1 MKRQISFGQ
10 ALATVI
16 GSVIGAGVFF
26 KIGTIT
32 AQTGSSSTTIFVWI
46 LAGIISIA
54 SGLTISEIAASLKI
68 NGAIK
73 YLDYTY
79 GRVWGFLFGWA
90 QMIVYFPAQ
99 IGALS
104 SIFGVQFVSLFGINA
119 KYANLIAIFLV
130 LFLLAI
136 NLIGTKFSSKMQS
149 VITILKVIPIVL
161 IIIWGFFNQ
170 NKIAAPIF
178 PLTVGNNISFPN
190 AISQGL
196 LSALFAFEGWI
207 VVTNLANEVKNPE
220 KDLSRAIILGLSAI
234 TLIYVLINYT
244 FLTVL
249 PIHDLVNNNNAAFEA
264 SMKLFG
270 QFGGKLVTIGILI
283 SVYGAVNAFMLTGMR
298 TPYILA
304 QDNLLPFSNKIGK
317 ANIHTGVPVMG
328 ALIVDAIAIVMILL
342 GNFTVLTD
350 MLVFV
355 MWTFN
360 TMLAIAVIIL
370 RKREPELRRPF
381 KVPWYPIIP
390 IISILGG
397 IFIVVSTIINQ
408 FILSIIGI
416 GLTLLGLPLYFYMQ
430 KQNKEELYRFF
441 LIFYLFTYF

>member
-10 ALATVI
+10 ALATVV

-32 AQTGSSSTTIFVWI
+32 AQTGSSSMTIFVWI

-54 SGLTISEIAASLKI
+54 SGLTISEIAASLQI

-79 GRVWGFLFGWA
+79 GNIWGFLFGWA

-104 SIFGVQFVSLFGINA
+104 SIFGVQFVSLFGIKA
-119 KYANLIAIFLV
+119 RYSNLIAILLV
-130 LFLLAI
+130 LFLLGL
-136 NLIGTKFSSKMQS
+136 NLLGTKFSSKMQS
-149 VITILKVIPIVL
+149 IITVLKVIPIVL

-178 PLTVGNNISFPN
+178 PLTVGAGKNFASG
-190 AISQGL
+190 ISQGL

-207 VVTNLANEVKNPE
+207 VVTNLANEVKNP
-220 KDLSRAIILGLSAI
+220 KRDLSRAIILGLTAI
-234 TLIYVLINYT
+234 TVIYVLINYT

-249 PIHDLVNNNNAAFEA
+249 PLNQLAGNENAAFEA

-270 QFGGKLVTIGILI
+270 QSGGKIITIGILI

-304 QDNLLPFSNKIGK
+304 QDNRLPFSNKIGK
-317 ANIHTGVPVMG
+317 ANIHTGVPVIG
-328 ALIVDAIAIVMILL
+328 ALIVDFIAIIMILL

-360 TMLAIAVIIL
+360 TMLSIAVIIL
-370 RKREPELRRPF
+370 RKREPELPRPF
-381 KVPWYPIIP
+381 KVPWYPVIP
-390 IISILGG
+390 LISIIGG

-408 FILSIIGI
+408 FILSLIGI
-416 GLTLLGLPLYFYMQ
+416 SLTLLGLPIYYYMQ
-430 KQNKEELYRFF
+430 KKNKDEN
-441 LIFYLFTYF
+441 

>member
-10 ALATVI
+10 ALATVV

-32 AQTGSSSTTIFVWI
+32 AQTGSTSMTLFVWI

-104 SIFGVQFVSLFGINA
+104 SIFGVQFVSLFGIKA
-119 KYANLIAIFLV
+119 RYSNLIAILLV
-130 LFLLAI
+130 LFLLGI

-149 VITILKVIPIVL
+149 VITILKIIPIAL
-161 IIIWGFFNQ
+161 IIIWGLFNPV
-170 NKIAAPIF
+170 KIPAPII
-178 PLTVGNNISFPN
+178 PLTVGTGHSFPT
-190 AISQGL
+190 AISQGV

-244 FLTVL
+244 FMTVL
-249 PIHDLVNNNNAAFEA
+249 PIDQLTNNNNAAFQA

-270 QFGGKLVTIGILI
+270 QFGGKLVTVGILI

-317 ANIHTGVPVMG
+317 ANIHTGVPVVG
-328 ALIVDAIAIVMILL
+328 AFIVDAIAIVMILL

-360 TMLAIAVIIL
+360 TMLSVAVIIL
-370 RKREPELRRPF
+370 RKREPELKRPF

-390 IISILGG
+390 IISVIGG

-408 FILSIIGI
+408 FVLSIIGI
-416 GLTLLGLPLYFYMQ
+416 GLTLLGLPIYYYMQ
-430 KQNKEELYRFF
+430 KKNN
-441 LIFYLFTYF
+441 

>member
-10 ALATVI
+10 ALATVV

-32 AQTGSSSTTIFVWI
+32 AQTGSTSMTLFVWI

-104 SIFGVQFVSLFGINA
+104 SIFGVQFVSLFGIKA
-119 KYANLIAIFLV
+119 RYSNLIAILLV
-130 LFLLAI
+130 LFLLGI

-149 VITILKVIPIVL
+149 VITILKIIPIAL
-161 IIIWGFFNQ
+161 IIIWGLFNSV
-170 NKIAAPIF
+170 KIPAPII
-178 PLTVGNNISFPN
+178 PLTVGTGHSFPT

-244 FLTVL
+244 FMTVL
-249 PIHDLVNNNNAAFEA
+249 PIDQLTNNNNAAFQA

-270 QFGGKLVTIGILI
+270 QFGGKLVTVGILI

-317 ANIHTGVPVMG
+317 ANIHTGVPVVG
-328 ALIVDAIAIVMILL
+328 AFIVDAIAIVMILL

-360 TMLAIAVIIL
+360 TMLSVAVIIL
-370 RKREPELRRPF
+370 RKREPELKRPF

-390 IISILGG
+390 IISVIGG

-416 GLTLLGLPLYFYMQ
+416 GLTLLGLPIYYYMQ
-430 KQNKEELYRFF
+430 KKNN
-441 LIFYLFTYF
+441 

>member
-10 ALATVI
+10 ALATVV

-32 AQTGSSSTTIFVWI
+32 AQTGSTSMTLFVWI
-46 LAGIISIA
+46 LAGLISIA
-54 SGLTISEIAASLKI
+54 SGLTVSEIAASLKI

-104 SIFGVQFVSLFGINA
+104 SIFGVQFVSLFGIEA
-119 KYANLIAIFLV
+119 KYSNLIAILLV
-130 LFLLAI
+130 IFLLGI

-149 VITILKVIPIVL
+149 VITVLKIIPIAL
-161 IIIWGFFNQ
+161 IIIWGLFNSD
-170 NKIAAPIF
+170 KIPAPIL
-178 PLTVGNNISFPN
+178 PLTVGAGHSFPG

-244 FLTVL
+244 FMTVL
-249 PIHDLVNNNNAAFEA
+249 PIDQLVNNNNAAFQA

-317 ANIHTGVPVMG
+317 ANIHTGVPVIG
-328 ALIVDAIAIVMILL
+328 ALIVDAIAIIMILL
-342 GNFTVLTD
+342 GNFNVLTD

-360 TMLAIAVIIL
+360 TMLSIAVVIL
-370 RKREPELRRPF
+370 RKREPELKRPF

-390 IISILGG
+390 LISVIGG
-397 IFIVVSTIINQ
+397 VFIVVSTIINQ
-408 FILSIIGI
+408 FVLSLIGI
-416 GLTLLGLPLYFYMQ
+416 VLTLLGLPIYYYMQ
-430 KQNKEELYRFF
+430 NKNKCLGKN
-441 LIFYLFTYF
+441 

>member
-1 MKRQISFGQ
+1 VKRQISFGQ
-10 ALATVI
+10 ALATVV

-32 AQTGSSSTTIFVWI
+32 AQTGSTSMTLFVWI
-46 LAGIISIA
+46 LAGLISIA
-54 SGLTISEIAASLKI
+54 SGLTVSEIAASLKI

-104 SIFGVQFVSLFGINA
+104 SIFGVQFVSLFGIEA
-119 KYANLIAIFLV
+119 KYSNLIAILLV
-130 LFLLAI
+130 IFLLGI

-149 VITILKVIPIVL
+149 VITVLKIIPIAL
-161 IIIWGFFNQ
+161 IIIWGLFNSD
-170 NKIAAPIF
+170 KIPAPIL
-178 PLTVGNNISFPN
+178 PLTVGAGHSFPG

-244 FLTVL
+244 FMTVL
-249 PIHDLVNNNNAAFEA
+249 PIDQLVNNNNAAFQA

-317 ANIHTGVPVMG
+317 ANIHTGVPVIG
-328 ALIVDAIAIVMILL
+328 ALIVDAIAIIMILL
-342 GNFTVLTD
+342 GNFNVLTD

-360 TMLAIAVIIL
+360 TMLSIAVVIL
-370 RKREPELRRPF
+370 RKREPELKRPF

-390 IISILGG
+390 LISVIGG
-397 IFIVVSTIINQ
+397 VFIVVSTIINQ
-408 FILSIIGI
+408 FVLSLIGI
-416 GLTLLGLPLYFYMQ
+416 VLTLLGLPIYYYMQ
-430 KQNKEELYRFF
+430 NKNKGE
-441 LIFYLFTYF
+441 

>member
-10 ALATVI
+10 ALATVV

-32 AQTGSSSTTIFVWI
+32 AQTGSTSMTLFVWI

-104 SIFGVQFVSLFGINA
+104 SIFGVQFVSLFGIKA
-119 KYANLIAIFLV
+119 RYSNLIAILLV
-130 LFLLAI
+130 LFLLGI

-149 VITILKVIPIVL
+149 VITILKIIPIAL
-161 IIIWGFFNQ
+161 IIIWGLFNPV
-170 NKIAAPIF
+170 KIPAPII
-178 PLTVGNNISFPN
+178 PLTVGTGHSFPT

-244 FLTVL
+244 FMTVL
-249 PIHDLVNNNNAAFEA
+249 PIDQLTNNNNAAFQA

-270 QFGGKLVTIGILI
+270 QFGGKLVTVGILI

-317 ANIHTGVPVMG
+317 SNIHTGVPVVG
-328 ALIVDAIAIVMILL
+328 AFIVDAIAIVMILL

-360 TMLAIAVIIL
+360 TMLSIAVIIL
-370 RKREPELRRPF
+370 RKREPELKRPF

-390 IISILGG
+390 IISVIGG

-408 FILSIIGI
+408 FVLSIIGI
-416 GLTLLGLPLYFYMQ
+416 GLTLLGLPIYYYMQ
-430 KQNKEELYRFF
+430 KKNN
-441 LIFYLFTYF
+441 

>member
-10 ALATVI
+10 ALATVV

-32 AQTGSSSTTIFVWI
+32 AQTGSTSMTLFVWI
-46 LAGIISIA
+46 LAGLISIA
-54 SGLTISEIAASLKI
+54 SGLTVSEIAASLKI

-104 SIFGVQFVSLFGINA
+104 SIFGVQFVSLFGIEA
-119 KYANLIAIFLV
+119 KYSNLIAILLV
-130 LFLLAI
+130 IFLLGI

-149 VITILKVIPIVL
+149 VITVLKIIPIAL
-161 IIIWGFFNQ
+161 IIIWGLFNSD
-170 NKIAAPIF
+170 KISAPIL
-178 PLTVGNNISFPN
+178 PLTVGAGHSFPG

-244 FLTVL
+244 FMTVL
-249 PIHDLVNNNNAAFEA
+249 PIDQLVNNNNAAFQA

-317 ANIHTGVPVMG
+317 ANIHTGVPVIG
-328 ALIVDAIAIVMILL
+328 ALIVDAIAIIMILL
-342 GNFTVLTD
+342 GNFNVLTD

-360 TMLAIAVIIL
+360 TMLSIAVVIL
-370 RKREPELRRPF
+370 RKREPELKRPF

-390 IISILGG
+390 LISVIGG
-397 IFIVVSTIINQ
+397 VFIVVSTIINQ
-408 FILSIIGI
+408 FVLSLIGI
-416 GLTLLGLPLYFYMQ
+416 VLTLLGLPIYYYMQ
-430 KQNKEELYRFF
+430 NKNKGE
-441 LIFYLFTYF
+441 

>member
-1 MKRQISFGQ
+1 MKRQISFTQ
-10 ALATVI
+10 ALATVV

-32 AQTGSSSTTIFVWI
+32 AQTGSTSMTLFVWI
-46 LAGIISIA
+46 LAGVISIA
-54 SGLTISEIAASLKI
+54 SGLTVSEIAASLKV

-104 SIFGVQFVSLFGINA
+104 SIFGVQFVSLFGIPS
-119 KYANLIAIFLV
+119 KFSNLIAILLV
-130 LFLLAI
+130 LFLFGI
-136 NLIGTKFSSKMQS
+136 NLIGTKVSSKMQS
-149 VITILKVIPIVL
+149 VITVLKIIPIVL
-161 IIIWGFFNQ
+161 IIIWGIFNQ
-170 NKIAAPIF
+170 NRINIQIL
-178 PLTVGNNISFPN
+178 PLTVGAGKSM
-190 AISQGL
+190 AGGLSQGL

-220 KDLSRAIILGLSAI
+220 KDLSRAIIAGLSII

-244 FLTVL
+244 FLTIL
-249 PIHDLVNNNNAAFEA
+249 PIHQLVNNNNAAFEA
-264 SMKLFG
+264 SIKLFG
-270 QFGGKLVTIGILI
+270 QFGGKLVTVGILI

-304 QDNLLPFSNKIGK
+304 QDNLLPYSNKIGK
-317 ANIHTGVPVMG
+317 TNIHTGVPIIG
-328 ALIVDAIAIVMILL
+328 AVIVKLIAIIMILL
-342 GNFTVLTD
+342 GNFNVLTD

-360 TMLAIAVIIL
+360 TMLSIAVLVL
-370 RKREPELRRPF
+370 RKREPELKRPF
-381 KVPWYPIIP
+381 SVPWYPLIP
-390 IISILGG
+390 LISIIGG
-397 IFIVVSTIINQ
+397 VFIVVSTIINQ
-408 FILSIIGI
+408 FILSMIGI
-416 GLTLLGLPLYFYMQ
+416 GLTLLGMPIYYYKQ
-430 KQNKEELYRFF
+430 KQNKANNNLKN
-441 LIFYLFTYF
+441 

>member
-10 ALATVI
+10 ALATVV

-32 AQTGSSSTTIFVWI
+32 AQTGSTSMTLFVWI
-46 LAGIISIA
+46 LAGLISIA
-54 SGLTISEIAASLKI
+54 SGLTVSEIAASLKI

-104 SIFGVQFVSLFGINA
+104 SIFGVQFVSLFGIEA
-119 KYANLIAIFLV
+119 KYSNLIAILLV
-130 LFLLAI
+130 IFLLGI

-149 VITILKVIPIVL
+149 VITVLKIIPIAL
-161 IIIWGFFNQ
+161 IIIWGLFNSD
-170 NKIAAPIF
+170 KIPAPIL
-178 PLTVGNNISFPN
+178 PLTVGAGHSFPG

-244 FLTVL
+244 FMTVL
-249 PIHDLVNNNNAAFEA
+249 PIDQLVNNNNAAFQA

-317 ANIHTGVPVMG
+317 ANIHTGVPVIG
-328 ALIVDAIAIVMILL
+328 ALIVDAIAIIMILL
-342 GNFTVLTD
+342 GNFNVLTD

-360 TMLAIAVIIL
+360 TMLSIAVVIL
-370 RKREPELRRPF
+370 RKREPELKRPF

-390 IISILGG
+390 LISVIGG
-397 IFIVVSTIINQ
+397 VFIVVSTIINQ
-408 FILSIIGI
+408 FVHSLIGI
-416 GLTLLGLPLYFYMQ
+416 VLTLLGLPIYYYMQ
-430 KQNKEELYRFF
+430 NKNKGE
-441 LIFYLFTYF
+441 

>member
-136 NLIGTKFSSKMQS
+136 NLIGTKFSIKMQS
-149 VITILKVIPIVL
+149 VITVLKAMPLVL

-416 GLTLLGLPLYFYMQ
+416 GLTLLGLPIYFYMQ
-430 KQNKEELYRFF
+430 KQNKEEL
-441 LIFYLFTYF
+441 

>member
-10 ALATVI
+10 ALATVV

-32 AQTGSSSTTIFVWI
+32 AQTGSTSMTLFVWI
-46 LAGIISIA
+46 LAGLISIA
-54 SGLTISEIAASLKI
+54 SGLTVSEIAASLKI

-104 SIFGVQFVSLFGINA
+104 SIFGVQFVSLFGIEA
-119 KYANLIAIFLV
+119 KYSNLIAILLV
-130 LFLLAI
+130 IFLLGI

-149 VITILKVIPIVL
+149 VITVLKIIPIAL
-161 IIIWGFFNQ
+161 IIIWGLFNSD
-170 NKIAAPIF
+170 KIPAPIL
-178 PLTVGNNISFPN
+178 PLTVGAGHSFPG

-220 KDLSRAIILGLSAI
+220 KDLSRAIILGLSSI

-244 FLTVL
+244 FMTVL
-249 PIHDLVNNNNAAFEA
+249 PIDQLVNNNNAAFQA

-283 SVYGAVNAFMLTGMR
+283 SVYGAVNAFMLTGIL

-317 ANIHTGVPVMG
+317 ANIHTGVPVIG
-328 ALIVDAIAIVMILL
+328 ALIVDAIAIIMILL
-342 GNFTVLTD
+342 GNFNVLTD

-360 TMLAIAVIIL
+360 TMLSIAVVIL
-370 RKREPELRRPF
+370 RKREPELKRPF

-390 IISILGG
+390 LISVIGG
-397 IFIVVSTIINQ
+397 VFIVVSTIINQ
-408 FILSIIGI
+408 FVLSLIGI
-416 GLTLLGLPLYFYMQ
+416 VLTLLGLPIYYYMQ
-430 KQNKEELYRFF
+430 NKNKGE
-441 LIFYLFTYF
+441 

>member
-1 MKRQISFGQ
+1 MKRQISFEQ

-90 QMIVYFPAQ
+90 QIIVYFPAQ
-99 IGALS
+99 IGAVS

-416 GLTLLGLPLYFYMQ
+416 GLTLLGLPIYFYMQ
-430 KQNKEELYRFF
+430 KQNKEEL
-441 LIFYLFTYF
+441 

>member
-416 GLTLLGLPLYFYMQ
+416 GLTLLGLPIYFYMQ
-430 KQNKEELYRFF
+430 NQNKEEL
-441 LIFYLFTYF
+441 

>member
-1 MKRQISFGQ
+1 MKRQISFEQ

-46 LAGIISIA
+46 LAGIISVA

-416 GLTLLGLPLYFYMQ
+416 GLTLLGLPIYFYMQ
-430 KQNKEELYRFF
+430 KQNKEEL
-441 LIFYLFTYF
+441 

>member
-10 ALATVI
+10 ALATVV

-32 AQTGSSSTTIFVWI
+32 AQTGSTSMTLFVWI

-104 SIFGVQFVSLFGINA
+104 SIFGVQFVSLFGIKA
-119 KYANLIAIFLV
+119 RYSNLIAILLV
-130 LFLLAI
+130 LFLLGI

-149 VITILKVIPIVL
+149 VITILKIIPIAL
-161 IIIWGFFNQ
+161 IIILGLFNPA
-170 NKIAAPIF
+170 KIPAPII
-178 PLTVGNNISFPN
+178 PLTVGTGHSFPT

-244 FLTVL
+244 FMTVL
-249 PIHDLVNNNNAAFEA
+249 PIDQLTNNNNAAFQA

-270 QFGGKLVTIGILI
+270 QFGGKLVTVGILI

-317 ANIHTGVPVMG
+317 ANIHTGVPVVG
-328 ALIVDAIAIVMILL
+328 AFIVDAIAIVMILL

-360 TMLAIAVIIL
+360 TMLSVAVIIL
-370 RKREPELRRPF
+370 RKREPELKRPF

-390 IISILGG
+390 IISVIGG

-408 FILSIIGI
+408 FVLSIIGI
-416 GLTLLGLPLYFYMQ
+416 GLTLLGLPTYYYMQ
-430 KQNKEELYRFF
+430 KKNN
-441 LIFYLFTYF
+441 

>member
-10 ALATVI
+10 ALATVV

-32 AQTGSSSTTIFVWI
+32 AQTGSTSMTLFVWI

-90 QMIVYFPAQ
+90 QMIVYFPAL

-104 SIFGVQFVSLFGINA
+104 SIFGVQFVSLFGIKA
-119 KYANLIAIFLV
+119 RYSNLIAILLV
-130 LFLLAI
+130 LFLLGI

-149 VITILKVIPIVL
+149 VITILKIIPIAL
-161 IIIWGFFNQ
+161 IIIWGLFNPV
-170 NKIAAPIF
+170 KIPAPII
-178 PLTVGNNISFPN
+178 PLTVGTGHSFPT

-244 FLTVL
+244 FMTVL
-249 PIHDLVNNNNAAFEA
+249 PIDQLTNNNNAAFQA

-270 QFGGKLVTIGILI
+270 QFGGKLVTVGILI

-317 ANIHTGVPVMG
+317 ANIHTGVPVVG
-328 ALIVDAIAIVMILL
+328 AFIVDAIAIVMILL

-360 TMLAIAVIIL
+360 TMLSVAVIIL
-370 RKREPELRRPF
+370 RKREPELKRPF

-390 IISILGG
+390 IISVIGG

-408 FILSIIGI
+408 FVLSIIGI
-416 GLTLLGLPLYFYMQ
+416 GLTLLGLPIYYYMQ
-430 KQNKEELYRFF
+430 KKNN
-441 LIFYLFTYF
+441 

>member
-1 MKRQISFGQ
+1 MKRQISFTQ
-10 ALATVI
+10 ALATVV

-32 AQTGSSSTTIFVWI
+32 AQTGSTSMTLFVWI
-46 LAGIISIA
+46 LAGVISIA
-54 SGLTISEIAASLKI
+54 SGLTVSEIAASLKV

-90 QMIVYFPAQ
+90 QMIIYFPAQ

-104 SIFGVQFVSLFGINA
+104 SIFGVQFVSLFGIPS
-119 KYANLIAIFLV
+119 KFSNLIAILLV
-130 LFLLAI
+130 LFLFGI
-136 NLIGTKFSSKMQS
+136 NLIGTKVSSKMQS
-149 VITILKVIPIVL
+149 VITVLKIIPIVL
-161 IIIWGFFNQ
+161 IIIWGIFNQ
-170 NKIAAPIF
+170 NRINIQIL
-178 PLTVGNNISFPN
+178 PLTVGAGKSM
-190 AISQGL
+190 AGGLSQGL

-220 KDLSRAIILGLSAI
+220 KDLSRAIIAGLSII

-249 PIHDLVNNNNAAFEA
+249 PIHQLVNNNNAAFEA
-264 SMKLFG
+264 SIKLFG
-270 QFGGKLVTIGILI
+270 QFGGKLVTVGILI

-304 QDNLLPFSNKIGK
+304 QDNLLPYSNKIGK
-317 ANIHTGVPVMG
+317 TNIHTGVPIIG
-328 ALIVDAIAIVMILL
+328 AVIVNLIAIIMILL
-342 GNFTVLTD
+342 GNFNVLTD

-360 TMLAIAVIIL
+360 TMLSIAVLVL
-370 RKREPELRRPF
+370 RKREPELKRPF
-381 KVPWYPIIP
+381 SVPWYPLIP
-390 IISILGG
+390 LISIIGG
-397 IFIVVSTIINQ
+397 VFIVVSTIINQ
-408 FILSIIGI
+408 FILSMIGI
-416 GLTLLGLPLYFYMQ
+416 GLTLLGMPIYYYKQ
-430 KQNKEELYRFF
+430 KQNKVNNNLKN
-441 LIFYLFTYF
+441 

>member
-416 GLTLLGLPLYFYMQ
+416 GLTLLGLPIYFYMQ
-430 KQNKEELYRFF
+430 KKNKEEL
-441 LIFYLFTYF
+441 

>member
-10 ALATVI
+10 ALATVV

-32 AQTGSSSTTIFVWI
+32 AQTGSSSMTLLVWV

-104 SIFGVQFVSLFGINA
+104 SIFGVQFVSLFGIEA
-119 KYANLIAIFLV
+119 KYSNLIAVILV
-130 LFLLAI
+130 LFLLSI

-149 VITILKVIPIVL
+149 VITILKIIPIIL
-161 IIIWGFFNQ
+161 IIVLGLFNQ
-170 NKIAAPIF
+170 NKVSAPIF
-178 PLTVGNNISFPN
+178 PVTVGSGKDLIGSL
-190 AISQGL
+190 SQGL

-220 KDLSRAIILGLSAI
+220 NDLSRAIISGLSI
-234 TLIYVLINYT
+234 VTLIYVLINYT

-249 PIHDLVNNNNAAFEA
+249 PINQLVNNDNAAFEA

-270 QFGGKLVTIGILI
+270 QFGGKLITIGILI
-283 SVYGAVNAFMLTGMR
+283 SVYGAANAFMLTGMR

-304 QDNLLPFSNKIGK
+304 QDRLLPFSNKIGK
-317 ANIHTGVPVMG
+317 ANIHTGVPVTG
-328 ALIVDAIAIVMILL
+328 ALIVDAIAIIMIIL

-360 TMLAIAVIIL
+360 TMLSIAVVIL

-390 IISILGG
+390 IISVLGG
-397 IFIVVSTIINQ
+397 LFIVISTIINQ
-408 FILSIIGI
+408 FLLSIIGI
-416 GLTLLGLPLYFYMQ
+416 GLTLIGLPIYYHM
-430 KQNKEELYRFF
+430 QNKNQN
-441 LIFYLFTYF
+441 

>member
-416 GLTLLGLPLYFYMQ
+416 GLTLLGLPIYFYMQ
-430 KQNKEELYRFF
+430 K
-441 LIFYLFTYF
+441 

>member
-220 KDLSRAIILGLSAI
+220 KDLSRGIILGLSAI

-416 GLTLLGLPLYFYMQ
+416 GLTLLGLPIYFYMQ
-430 KQNKEELYRFF
+430 KQNKEEL
-441 LIFYLFTYF
+441 

>member
-1 MKRQISFGQ
+1 MNYLKRQISFGQ
-10 ALATVI
+10 ALATVV

-32 AQTGSSSTTIFVWI
+32 AQTGSSSMTLFVWI

-104 SIFGVQFVSLFGINA
+104 SIFGVQFVSLFGIQA
-119 KYANLIAIFLV
+119 KYSNLIAILLV
-130 LFLLAI
+130 LFLLGI

-149 VITILKVIPIVL
+149 VITILKIIPIAL
-161 IIIWGFFNQ
+161 IILWGLFNQ
-170 NKIAAPIF
+170 NKIPAPII
-178 PLTVGNNISFPN
+178 PLTVGAGHSFPN

-220 KDLSRAIILGLSAI
+220 RDLSRAIIFGLSAI

-249 PIHDLVNNNNAAFEA
+249 PIHELANNNNAAFEA

-270 QFGGKLVTIGILI
+270 QFGGKLITIGILI

-317 ANIHTGVPVMG
+317 ANIHTGVPVFG

-360 TMLAIAVIIL
+360 TMLSIAVVIL
-370 RKREPELRRPF
+370 RKREPKLKRPF
-381 KVPWYPIIP
+381 RVPWYPLIP
-390 IISILGG
+390 LISVIGG

-408 FILSIIGI
+408 FFLSLIGI
-416 GLTLLGLPLYFYMQ
+416 GLTLLGLPIYYHQQ
-430 KQNKEELYRFF
+430 KKNKA
-441 LIFYLFTYF
+441 

>member
-10 ALATVI
+10 ALATVV

-32 AQTGSSSTTIFVWI
+32 AQTGSTSMTLFVWI
-46 LAGIISIA
+46 LAGLISIA
-54 SGLTISEIAASLKI
+54 SGLTVSEIAASLKI

-104 SIFGVQFVSLFGINA
+104 SIFGVQFVSLFGIEA
-119 KYANLIAIFLV
+119 KYSNLIAILLV
-130 LFLLAI
+130 IFLLGI

-149 VITILKVIPIVL
+149 VITVLKIIPIAL
-161 IIIWGFFNQ
+161 IIIWGLFNSD
-170 NKIAAPIF
+170 KIPAPIL
-178 PLTVGNNISFPN
+178 PLTVGAGHSFPG

-244 FLTVL
+244 FMTVL
-249 PIHDLVNNNNAAFEA
+249 PIHHLVNNNNAAFQA

-317 ANIHTGVPVMG
+317 ANIHTGVPVIG
-328 ALIVDAIAIVMILL
+328 ALIVDAIAIIMILL
-342 GNFTVLTD
+342 GNFNVLTD

-360 TMLAIAVIIL
+360 TMLSIAVVIL
-370 RKREPELRRPF
+370 RKREPELKRPF

-390 IISILGG
+390 LISVIGG
-397 IFIVVSTIINQ
+397 VFIVVSTIINQ
-408 FILSIIGI
+408 FVLSLIGI
-416 GLTLLGLPLYFYMQ
+416 VLTLLGLPIYYYMQ
-430 KQNKEELYRFF
+430 NKNKGE
-441 LIFYLFTYF
+441 

>member
-317 ANIHTGVPVMG
+317 ANMHTGVPVMG

-416 GLTLLGLPLYFYMQ
+416 GLTLLGLPIYFYMQ
-430 KQNKEELYRFF
+430 KQNKEEL
-441 LIFYLFTYF
+441 

>member
-10 ALATVI
+10 ALATVV

-32 AQTGSSSTTIFVWI
+32 AQTGSTSMTLFVWI

-104 SIFGVQFVSLFGINA
+104 SIFGVQFVSLFGIKA
-119 KYANLIAIFLV
+119 RYSNLIAILLV
-130 LFLLAI
+130 LFLLGI

-149 VITILKVIPIVL
+149 VITILKIIPIAL
-161 IIIWGFFNQ
+161 IIILGLFNPA
-170 NKIAAPIF
+170 KIPAPII
-178 PLTVGNNISFPN
+178 PLTVGTGHSFPT

-244 FLTVL
+244 FMTVL
-249 PIHDLVNNNNAAFEA
+249 PIDQLTNNNNAAFQA

-270 QFGGKLVTIGILI
+270 QFGGKLVTVGILI

-317 ANIHTGVPVMG
+317 ANIHTGVPVVG
-328 ALIVDAIAIVMILL
+328 AFIVDAIAIVMILL

-360 TMLAIAVIIL
+360 TMLSVAVIIL
-370 RKREPELRRPF
+370 RKREPELKRPF

-390 IISILGG
+390 IISVIGG

-408 FILSIIGI
+408 FVLSIIGI
-416 GLTLLGLPLYFYMQ
+416 GLTLLGLPIYYYMQ
-430 KQNKEELYRFF
+430 KKNN
-441 LIFYLFTYF
+441 

>member
-10 ALATVI
+10 ALATVV

-32 AQTGSSSTTIFVWI
+32 AQTGSTSMTLFVWI
-46 LAGIISIA
+46 LAGLISIA
-54 SGLTISEIAASLKI
+54 SGLTVSEIAASLKI

-104 SIFGVQFVSLFGINA
+104 SIFGVQFVSLFGIEA
-119 KYANLIAIFLV
+119 KYSNLIAILLV
-130 LFLLAI
+130 IFLLGI

-149 VITILKVIPIVL
+149 VITVLKIIPIAL
-161 IIIWGFFNQ
+161 IIIWGLFNSD
-170 NKIAAPIF
+170 KIPAPIL
-178 PLTVGNNISFPN
+178 PLTVGAGHSFPG

-234 TLIYVLINYT
+234 TLIYVLINYI
-244 FLTVL
+244 FMTVL
-249 PIHDLVNNNNAAFEA
+249 PIDQLVNNNNAAFQA

-317 ANIHTGVPVMG
+317 ANIHTGVPVIG
-328 ALIVDAIAIVMILL
+328 ALIVDAIAIIMILL
-342 GNFTVLTD
+342 GNFNVLTD

-360 TMLAIAVIIL
+360 TMLSIAVVIL
-370 RKREPELRRPF
+370 RKREPELKRPF

-390 IISILGG
+390 LISVIGG
-397 IFIVVSTIINQ
+397 VFIVVSTIINQ
-408 FILSIIGI
+408 FVLSLIGI
-416 GLTLLGLPLYFYMQ
+416 VLTLLGLPIYYYMQ
-430 KQNKEELYRFF
+430 NKNKGE
-441 LIFYLFTYF
+441 

>member
-10 ALATVI
+10 ALATVV

-32 AQTGSSSTTIFVWI
+32 AQTGSSSMTLFVWI

-104 SIFGVQFVSLFGINA
+104 SIFGVQFVSLFGI
-119 KYANLIAIFLV
+119 KSRYANLVAILLV
-130 LFLLAI
+130 LFLLGI

-149 VITILKVIPIVL
+149 VITILKIIPIAL
-161 IIIWGFFNQ
+161 IIVWGLFNQ
-170 NKIAAPIF
+170 NKISAPLL
-178 PLTVGNNISFPN
+178 PLTVGAGHSFAN

-220 KDLSRAIILGLSAI
+220 KDLSRAIIFGLSAI

-249 PIHDLVNNNNAAFEA
+249 PIHELANNNNAAFEA

-270 QFGGKLVTIGILI
+270 QIGGKLITVGILI

-317 ANIHTGVPVMG
+317 ANIHTGVPVIG
-328 ALIVDAIAIVMILL
+328 ALIVDAIAIIMIML
-342 GNFTVLTD
+342 GNFNVLTD

-360 TMLAIAVIIL
+360 TMLSIAVIIL
-370 RKREPELRRPF
+370 RKREPKINRPF
-381 KVPWYPIIP
+381 RVPWYPFIP

-408 FILSIIGI
+408 FVLSMIGI
-416 GLTLLGLPLYFYMQ
+416 ILTLLGLPIYYYMQ
-430 KQNKEELYRFF
+430 KKNKDGL
-441 LIFYLFTYF
+441 

>member
-10 ALATVI
+10 ALATVV

-32 AQTGSSSTTIFVWI
+32 AQTGSTSMTLFVWI
-46 LAGIISIA
+46 LAGLISIA
-54 SGLTISEIAASLKI
+54 SGLTVSEIAASLKI

-104 SIFGVQFVSLFGINA
+104 SIFGVQFVSLFGIEA
-119 KYANLIAIFLV
+119 KYSNLIAILLV
-130 LFLLAI
+130 IFLLGI

-149 VITILKVIPIVL
+149 VITVLKIIPIAL
-161 IIIWGFFNQ
+161 IIIWGLFNSD
-170 NKIAAPIF
+170 KIPAPIL
-178 PLTVGNNISFPN
+178 PLTVGAGHSFPG

-244 FLTVL
+244 FMTVL
-249 PIHDLVNNNNAAFEA
+249 PIDQLVNNNNAAFQA

-317 ANIHTGVPVMG
+317 ANIHTGVPVIG
-328 ALIVDAIAIVMILL
+328 ALIVDAIAIIMILL
-342 GNFTVLTD
+342 GNFNVLTD

-360 TMLAIAVIIL
+360 TMLSIAVVIL
-370 RKREPELRRPF
+370 RKRGPELKRPF

-390 IISILGG
+390 LISVIGG
-397 IFIVVSTIINQ
+397 VFIVVSTIINQ
-408 FILSIIGI
+408 FVLSLIGI
-416 GLTLLGLPLYFYMQ
+416 VLTLLGLPIYYYMQ
-430 KQNKEELYRFF
+430 NKNKGE
-441 LIFYLFTYF
+441 

>member
-1 MKRQISFGQ
+1 MKRQISFEQ

-46 LAGIISIA
+46 LAGIISVA

-119 KYANLIAIFLV
+119 KYDNLIAIFLV

-416 GLTLLGLPLYFYMQ
+416 GLTLLGLPIYFYMQ
-430 KQNKEELYRFF
+430 KQNKEEL
-441 LIFYLFTYF
+441 

>member
-10 ALATVI
+10 ALATVV

-32 AQTGSSSTTIFVWI
+32 AQTGSTSMTLFVWI
-46 LAGIISIA
+46 LAGLISIA
-54 SGLTISEIAASLKI
+54 SGLTVSEIAASLKI

-104 SIFGVQFVSLFGINA
+104 SIFGVQFVSLFGIKA
-119 KYANLIAIFLV
+119 KYANLIAILLV
-130 LFLLAI
+130 LFLLGI

-149 VITILKVIPIVL
+149 VITILKIIPIAL
-161 IIIWGFFNQ
+161 IIIWGMFNSA
-170 NKIAAPIF
+170 KIPAPIF
-178 PLTVGNNISFPN
+178 PLTVGAGHSFPN

-220 KDLSRAIILGLSAI
+220 KDLSRAIIVGLSLI

-244 FLTVL
+244 FMTIL
-249 PIHDLVNNNNAAFEA
+249 PLGQLVNNNNAAFEA
-264 SMKLFG
+264 SIKLFG
-270 QFGGKLVTIGILI
+270 QFGGKLITIGILI

-317 ANIHTGVPVMG
+317 ANIHTGVPVIG
-328 ALIVDAIAIVMILL
+328 AIIVDAIAIIMILL

-360 TMLAIAVIIL
+360 TMLSIAVIIL
-370 RKREPELRRPF
+370 RKREPELKRPF

-390 IISILGG
+390 LISIIGG

-408 FILSIIGI
+408 FILSSVGI
-416 GLTLLGLPLYFYMQ
+416 ALTLLGLPIYYYMQ
-430 KQNKEELYRFF
+430 KQNKDE
-441 LIFYLFTYF
+441 